1 MYRSIDRYN
10 ADPGGQATFYSG
22 HKITVLISLFALV
35 QVYLQV
41 YLQVIRKKIQ
51 KIIFFFLR
59 SYFSML

>member
-22 HKITVLISLFALV
+22 HKITASISLFALV

-41 YLQVIRKKIQ
+41 YLQVIRKKI
-51 KIIFFFLR
+51 
-59 SYFSML
+59 